1 MDERRSVTRRQID
14 RELAELIEK
23 KTGVKPAQLVR
34 ERKLRQAIRHTCK
47 AVLQVEVSHS
57 PGDSEYTT
65 TDSQSLR
72 GRVLDLSL
80 GGVFLFTKYELKPG
94 AQFKVGVKIYDG
106 STIEAL
112 AEVRWSKY
120 KEAKGG
126 YATGA
131 EFISIDEKNQ
141 QRLQTFLSELD
152 ATLGM

>member
-1 MDERRSVTRRQID
+1 MDERRSLVRRKAD

-23 KTGVKPAQLVR
+23 KTGVRPAQLVR

-47 AVLQVEVSHS
+47 AVLEVDISHT
-57 PGDSEYTT
+57 PGDSDYTT
-65 TDSQSLR
+65 TESHSLR
-72 GRVLDLSL
+72 GRVLDLSH

-112 AEVRWSKY
+112 AEVRWSTY
-120 KEAKGG
+120 KEAKQG
-126 YATGA
+126 YATCA
-131 EFISIDEKNQ
+131 EFVNIAEKNQ
-141 QRLQTFLSELD
+141 RRLDTFLADLE

>member
-1 MDERRSVTRRQID
+1 MDERRSLVRRKAD

-23 KTGVKPAQLVR
+23 KTGVRPAQLVR

-47 AVLQVEVSHS
+47 AVLEVDISHT

-65 TDSQSLR
+65 TESHSLR
-72 GRVLDLSL
+72 GRVLDLSP

-131 EFISIDEKNQ
+131 EFISIDENNQ
-141 QRLQTFLSELD
+141 RRLDTFLSELE